1 MTDPFS
7 LKREPIGTRV
17 KDSAL
22 QLKNNV
28 VADGLRVNTKGSSSP
43 VKNSGNDFGKSLGA
57 TDSDTRG
64 RKDASSLTN
73 LGKTIKGREEKESDF
88 FVDTDAD
95 PTFLQ
100 RQNSKRNLF

>member
-28 VADGLRVNTKGSSSP
+28 GADGLRVNTKGPSSP
-43 VKNSGNDFGKSLGA
+43 VKNPGNDFGKSLGA

-64 RKDASSLTN
+64 KKDASSLIN
-73 LGKTIKGREEKESDF
+73 LGKTIQGRDEKEIEL
-88 FVDTDAD
+88 FVDTDTD
-95 PTFLQ
+95 PTLPTEV
-100 RQNSKRNLF
+100 KL